1 METILAV
8 MLATAVIL
16 FGTLISLG
24 NERQRKAI
32 DGLREQVFLWA
43 VQDLK
48 IKREHLVR
56 TVQVPD
62 PLDWLNKI
70 TSKIRGY
77 DLQLQIIETFATPP
91 ALVCTSAYDNT
102 KIVFSPLSPV
112 ELRGIKRS
120 RRNRL
125 FQFAEHNPLLSL
137 PRNFEVRE
145 LSLLNEGHLFDL
157 EMALTWKVLTGQNL
171 ESSNQF
177 WMYEFSE

>member
-77 DLQLQIIETFATPP
+77 DLQLQIIE
-91 ALVCTSAYDNT
+91 NT
-102 KIVFSPLSPV
+102 ASVGLYIS
-112 ELRGIKRS
+112 LRQYK
-120 RRNRL
+120 NRL
-125 FQFAEHNPLLSL
+125 FSTF
-137 PRNFEVRE
+137 
-145 LSLLNEGHLFDL
+145 
-157 EMALTWKVLTGQNL
+157 TG
-171 ESSNQF
+171 
-177 WMYEFSE
+177 